1 MYHINLGGR
10 QFVHIVEDSIET
22 KAIEWKLYLS
32 PLMPCSSPQ
41 EPGLLASLCIFFQI

>member
-1 MYHINLGGR
+1 MYHINFGGR
-10 QFVHIVEDSIET
+10 QFMHTVEDSVDT
-22 KAIEWKLYLS
+22 KAIEWKVYLS